1 MRRRLALGTVL
12 VLGAAVAACNGW
24 PRAGEHAAARTQ
36 PENYPTYVSAQNE
49 AAPVEFAG
57 HHWIVAPGAEQL
69 VGARLQQVGTAGNV
83 PVYAAPGA
91 QPPYAVLYAPA
102 GSNKWRRVVPI
113 D

>member
-1 MRRRLALGTVL
+1 MRRRSAVGIVL
-12 VLGAAVAACNGW
+12 VMGAAFAACNGW
-24 PRAGEHAAARTQ
+24 PRAGEDSAARTQ
-36 PENYPTYVSAQNE
+36 PEKYPTYAEAQDE

-57 HHWIVAPGAEQL
+57 HHWIVSPVAEQL
-69 VGARLQQVGTAGNV
+69 VGARLQQVGTAGNLS
-83 PVYAAPGA
+83 VYAEPGA